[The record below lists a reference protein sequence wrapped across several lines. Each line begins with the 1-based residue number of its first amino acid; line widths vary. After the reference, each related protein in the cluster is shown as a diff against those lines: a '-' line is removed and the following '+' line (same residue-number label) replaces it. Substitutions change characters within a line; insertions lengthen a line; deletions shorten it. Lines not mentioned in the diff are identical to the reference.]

1 MSCTD
6 SSAAW
11 PGHNGIRASLSPRVS
26 EWPPVTLR
34 DYRAWHDQYDNP
46 GSALAQRLRTVQRRL
61 AQLLDSAPSGRVRVI
76 SMCASQ
82 GRDLLTVLPRH
93 PRRADVSATLVELD
107 SDNVRVARAA
117 AAAEGLTSVE
127 VVEGDASISDT
138 YEALGP
144 ADVLLVCG
152 IFGNV
157 SDADIENTVR
167 TISML
172 CKPGAA
178 TVWTR
183 HRREPDLTRRIRRWL
198 AEAGFA
204 ELTFDALDNE
214 SRSGVGT
221 ARLIDPPEP
230 WRPGHRFFTFIR

>member
-1 MSCTD
+1 
-6 SSAAW
+6 
-11 PGHNGIRASLSPRVS
+11 
-26 EWPPVTLR
+26 VTLR

-46 GSALAQRLRTVQRRL
+46 GSALAERLRTVQRRL
-61 AQLLDSAPSGRVRVI
+61 AELLDSAPSGPVRVI
-76 SMCASQ
+76 SMCAGQ
-82 GRDLLTVLPRH
+82 GRDVLTVLPRH
-93 PRRADVSATLVELD
+93 PRRADVRATLMELD
-107 SDNVRVARAA
+107 PENVRVARAT

-138 YEALGP
+138 FESLGP

-157 SDADIENTVR
+157 SDTDVENTVR

-178 TVWTR
+178 IIWTR

-204 ELTFDALDNE
+204 ELTFDALDNA
-214 SRSGVGT
+214 SRSGVGM
-221 ARLIDPPEP
+221 ARLIGPPEP

>member
-1 MSCTD
+1 
-6 SSAAW
+6 
-11 PGHNGIRASLSPRVS
+11 
-26 EWPPVTLR
+26 VTLR

-61 AQLLDSAPSGRVRVI
+61 AELLDSAPSGPIRVI
-76 SMCASQ
+76 SMCAGQ
-82 GRDLLTVLPRH
+82 GRDVLTVLPRH
-93 PRRADVSATLVELD
+93 PRRADVRATLMELD
-107 SDNVRVARAA
+107 PENVRVARAT
-117 AAAEGLTSVE
+117 AAAEGLTSIE

-138 YEALGP
+138 FESLGP

-157 SDADIENTVR
+157 SAADVENTVQ

-172 CKPGAA
+172 CKPGA
-178 TVWTR
+178 VIIWTR

-204 ELTFDALDNE
+204 ELTFDAIHNE

-221 ARLIDPPEP
+221 ARLIGAPER

>member
-1 MSCTD
+1 M
-6 SSAAW
+6 
-11 PGHNGIRASLSPRVS
+11 
-26 EWPPVTLR
+26 TLR

-46 GSALAQRLRTVQRRL
+46 GSALAERLRTVQRRL
-61 AQLLDSAPSGRVRVI
+61 AELLDSAPSGPVRVI
-76 SMCASQ
+76 SMCAGQ
-82 GRDLLTVLPRH
+82 GRDVLTVLPRH
-93 PRRADVSATLVELD
+93 PRRADVRATLMELD
-107 SDNVRVARAA
+107 PENVRVARAT

-138 YEALGP
+138 FESLGP

-157 SDADIENTVR
+157 SDTDVENTVR

-178 TVWTR
+178 IIWTR

-204 ELTFDALDNE
+204 ELTFDALDNA
-214 SRSGVGT
+214 SRSGVGM
-221 ARLIDPPEP
+221 ARLVGPPEP

>member
-1 MSCTD
+1 M
-6 SSAAW
+6 
-11 PGHNGIRASLSPRVS
+11 
-26 EWPPVTLR
+26 TLR
-34 DYRAWHDQYDNP
+34 DYRAWHDQYDDP
-46 GSALAQRLRTVQRRL
+46 RSALAQRLRTVQRRL
-61 AQLLDSAPSGRVRVI
+61 AELLDGAPSGPVRVI
-76 SMCASQ
+76 SMCAGQ
-82 GRDLLTVLPRH
+82 GRDVLTVLPRH
-93 PRRADVSATLVELD
+93 PRRADVRATLMELD
-107 SDNVRVARAA
+107 PENVRVARAT
-117 AAAEGLTSVE
+117 AAAEGLTSIE

-138 YEALGP
+138 FESLGP

-157 SDADIENTVR
+157 SAADVENTVQ

-172 CKPGAA
+172 CKPGA
-178 TVWTR
+178 VIIWTR

-221 ARLIDPPEP
+221 ARLIGSPEP

>member
-1 MSCTD
+1 
-6 SSAAW
+6 
-11 PGHNGIRASLSPRVS
+11 
-26 EWPPVTLR
+26 VTLR

-46 GSALAQRLRTVQRRL
+46 GSALAERLRTVQRRL
-61 AQLLDSAPSGRVRVI
+61 AELLDSAPSGPVRVI
-76 SMCASQ
+76 SMCAGQ
-82 GRDLLTVLPRH
+82 GRDVLTVLPRH
-93 PRRADVSATLVELD
+93 PRRADVRATLMELD
-107 SDNVRVARAA
+107 PENVRVARAT

-138 YEALGP
+138 FESLGP

-157 SDADIENTVR
+157 SDTDVENTVR

-178 TVWTR
+178 IIWTR

-204 ELTFDALDNE
+204 ELTFDALDNA
-214 SRSGVGT
+214 SRSGVGM
-221 ARLIDPPEP
+221 ARLVGPPEP